1 MITFKLK
8 LKKKI
13 AEEDIRV
20 VIPCEEKDSSLVIS
34 TYPRKRE
41 YELNKVEKL
50 LFIFCIRRH
59 KVYRYYRGLDS
70 FKSEYY
76 YAISGKTEKMF
87 RAIIPKGSKYYTDGI
102 RFCSNKLKVISDM
115 NIFKLGLNMENYVS

>member
-8 LKKKI
+8 LEKKV

-20 VIPCEEKDSSLVIS
+20 VIPCEEIGPGKIIS
-34 TYPRKRE
+34 TFPKKRE
-41 YELNKVEKL
+41 YELNKIERL

-76 YAISGKTEKMF
+76 YAISGKTERMF

-115 NIFKLGLNMENYVS
+115 DIFKLGMYEK

>member
-8 LKKKI
+8 LEKKI
-13 AEEDIRV
+13 TEEDIRV
-20 VIPCEEKDSSLVIS
+20 VIPCEEKESGKIIS
-34 TYPRKRE
+34 TYPIKRE
-41 YELNKVEKL
+41 YELSKVKRL
-50 LFIFCIRRH
+50 LFIFCIRRR

-76 YAISGKTEKMF
+76 YAIHGESERMF

-115 NIFKLGLNMENYVS
+115 DIFKLGMYEK

>member
-8 LKKKI
+8 LEKKE
-13 AEEDIRV
+13 AEEDIIV
-20 VIPCEEKDSSLVIS
+20 VIPCEEEESGKIIS
-34 TYPRKRE
+34 TYPTKRE
-41 YELNKVEKL
+41 YELSKVKRL
-50 LFIFCIRRH
+50 LFIFCIRRR
-59 KVYRYYRGLDS
+59 KVYRYYRGIDS

-76 YAISGKTEKMF
+76 YAISGKTERMF

-115 NIFKLGLNMENYVS
+115 NIFKLGMYEK